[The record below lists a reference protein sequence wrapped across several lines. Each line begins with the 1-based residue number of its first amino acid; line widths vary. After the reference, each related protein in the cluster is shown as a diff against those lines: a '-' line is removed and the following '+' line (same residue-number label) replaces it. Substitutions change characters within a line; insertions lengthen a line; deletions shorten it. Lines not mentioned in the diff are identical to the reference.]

1 MRQLTRLLRYVLPF
15 GLQLL
20 PGVLLLAAVGFLEAF
35 RLVLVKPIFD
45 RVLNPST
52 GSDNIQLF
60 TITCSSSFPHIF
72 IMPGRLW
79 RTRWLRPRSSKVFS
93 TMRELTW

>member
-45 RVLNPST
+45 RVLNPSPDRKT
-52 GSDNIQLF
+52 FSFLPFPAAGVPFI
-60 TITCSSSFPHIF
+60 CSSSFPPIF
-72 IMPGRLW
+72 ITPGRLW
-79 RTRWLRPRSSKVFS
+79 HTRWWRQRS
-93 TMRELTW
+93 